1 MAGAWHADLMGSS
14 VQSTS
19 ALPSAVRALSLCGGA
34 GEPAFPPPHPGPPPF
49 FQHLLGLGIFSLP
62 NTTSGVRR

>member
-19 ALPSAVRALSLCGGA
+19 ALPSAS
-34 GEPAFPPPHPGPPPF
+34 EPCPCVEGRVSQRFLLPTPAPSILQHQLGP
-49 FQHLLGLGIFSLP
+49 GIF
-62 NTTSGVRR
+62 RRQAVKLFFA

>member
-34 GEPAFPPPHPGPPPF
+34 GEPAFPPPHPGPSIL
-49 FQHLLGLGIFSLP
+49 QHQLGLGIFRCQAVKLFFP
-62 NTTSGVRR
+62 